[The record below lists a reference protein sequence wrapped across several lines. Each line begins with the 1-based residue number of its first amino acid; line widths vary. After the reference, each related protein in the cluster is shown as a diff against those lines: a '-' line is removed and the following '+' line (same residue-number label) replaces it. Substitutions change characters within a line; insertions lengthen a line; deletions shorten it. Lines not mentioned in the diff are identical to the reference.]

1 MYYIIIFAF
10 IFNIIFNILRACY
23 TSKMAQNFT
32 SGLHLFICL
41 GINLLF
47 LYFNQLWIYSLG
59 VLITTGHYLFDIYY
73 LLTFKEMNIMT
84 AVLLYHHLATIA
96 YIQYDPYLYLGHH
109 VLILAEISNIPA
121 LFIYH
126 YLKSDPKSVKLKWW
140 LMIQKIIY
148 ISIRIPLL
156 LVLSYLVWINTYN
169 ITALAIAGPV
179 YLMGIIWSFK
189 LLIK

>member
-1 MYYIIIFAF
+1 MFYIIIYAL
-10 IFNIIFNILRACY
+10 IFNIIYNILR
-23 TSKMAQNFT
+23 TSYEPKMAQNFT
-32 SGLHLFICL
+32 SGIHLFICL
-41 GINLLF
+41 AINLLF

-84 AVLLYHHLATIA
+84 AVLIYHHLATIT
-96 YIQYDPYLYLGHH
+96 YIQYDPYLYLGHY

-126 YLKSDPKSVKLKWW
+126 YLKSDPKSDKLKWW

-156 LVLSYLVWINTYN
+156 LIFSYLVWINTHD
-169 ITALAIAGPV
+169 IMALIIAGPV
-179 YLMGIIWSFK
+179 YLMGIIWSLK
-189 LLIK
+189 LLTK